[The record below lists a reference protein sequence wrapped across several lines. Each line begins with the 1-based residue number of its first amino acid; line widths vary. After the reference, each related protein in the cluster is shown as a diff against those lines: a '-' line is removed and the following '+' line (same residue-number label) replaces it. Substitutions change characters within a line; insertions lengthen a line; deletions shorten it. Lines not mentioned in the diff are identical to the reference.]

1 MFLRKGFGYGMVQE
15 KENVLKYINYDKQ
28 RIKRIT

>member
-1 MFLRKGFGYGMVQE
+1 MLLGKEFGYGMVQE